1 MPNINTRCPL
11 CDKEVTYDGLNKH
24 LTSIGHQEALTA
36 ALRKTPASD
45 HHALL
50 SGYRLPVARL
60 RGHAF
65 SICFGCPKAYHC
77 DLQATHLKSCKNRE
91 KHLEKLRTILQP
103 AEGVDPLPEGGA
115 NNDEVMALRKEVD
128 ELKAQLA
135 AKPTTGGADAEKLR
149 KELKEAEAYSETLEE
164 ELEQL
169 KEKLPVWSEKLFGK
183 ELDQYG
189 WEEHVA
195 EHAEKPSAAPAAEPK
210 DSDEWNPLLEE
221 VRSLREYTT
230 ALEAELGRL
239 RAAASKPAAVAPA
252 APAAPAAALAPQPPP
267 TLPAAAPA
275 APTPPAAP
283 SANTITWSV
292 ATAQLGFPEG
302 TTILSNTRTK
312 RPPKRIGVA
321 PVV

>member
-77 DLQATHLKSCKNRE
+77 DLQTTHLKSCKNRE

-128 ELKAQLA
+128 ELKALLA
-135 AKPTTGGADAEKLR
+135 ARPSTEGGADVEKLR
-149 KELKEAEAYSETLEE
+149 KELKEAEAYSETVEE

-169 KEKLPVWSEKLFGK
+169 NEKLKKWSKALFN
-183 ELDQYG
+183 EEMDQYG
-189 WEEHVA
+189 WDDYVA
-195 EHAEKPSAAPAAEPK
+195 EKTGVVDENDEVAQEAEKSKKQYME
-210 DSDEWNPLLEE
+210 S
-221 VRSLREYTT
+221 
-230 ALEAELGRL
+230 LEAELSRL
-239 RAAASKPAAVAPA
+239 RAANSKLEGQLKEAKQVPAAAPPA
-252 APAAPAAALAPQPPP
+252 APAARAPADPP
-267 TLPAAAPA
+267 AA

-283 SANTITWSV
+283 SANAITWSV

-312 RPPKRIGVA
+312 KTPKRVGVA
-321 PVV
+321 PVI